1 MTGSVWPTY
10 SERGERR
17 GRVDLAIVGPAQS
30 GKTAV
35 FNALAAGHA
44 QHGDDRRE
52 HVAAVKVPD
61 DRLEKLAA
69 LVKAEKVTP
78 IELRLYDLPPL
89 FEKGRAASGD
99 AAEALSRADG
109 LILVVRAFR
118 RPDVPHPLGD
128 VDPGRDIDLFQSE
141 MLLHDLGIVERR
153 LEKLDITVRSSRP
166 GEREAGQREQ
176 PVLQSVRQH
185 LEDGQALRSQ
195 TWSGDE
201 AKALANFGLLTLKP
215 MLILINLDEDDIA
228 KAAEVEGEY
237 RVRCGDSGA
246 SVGTMCARLE
256 AELAELEPE
265 EAAEFR
271 RELGAKEPAAP
282 RVLEQIQVMLGLITF
297 YTPVGTECRAWPV
310 PAGTAALEAAGR
322 IHTDMARGFI
332 RAEAIAWGELME
344 IGSMAEAKKRG
355 RLRSEG
361 KQYVV
366 QDGDVLHILFHV

>member
-1 MTGSVWPTY
+1 M
-10 SERGERR
+10 
-17 GRVDLAIVGPAQS
+17 DLAIVGPAQS

-44 QHGDDRRE
+44 QHGDVRRE

-61 DRLEKLAA
+61 ERLEKLAA
-69 LVKAEKVTP
+69 LVAAEKATP
-78 IELRLYDLPPL
+78 VELRLYDLPPL
-89 FEKGRAASGD
+89 FEKGRAASGE

-118 RPDVPHPLGD
+118 RPDVPHPLGA
-128 VDPGRDIDLFQSE
+128 VDPGRDIDMFQSE

-153 LEKLDITVRSSRP
+153 LEKVDITVRSARP
-166 GEREAGQREQ
+166 GEREESQREQ
-176 PVLQSVRQH
+176 PVLQRVRQH
-185 LEDGQALRSQ
+185 LEDGQALRNQ
-195 TWSGDE
+195 MGGGDE
-201 AKALANFGLLTLKP
+201 AKALANYGLLTLKP
-215 MLILINLDEDDIA
+215 MLVLINLDEDDIP
-228 KAAEVEGEY
+228 KAGEIEQEV
-237 RVRCGDSGA
+237 RDRCGGSGA
-246 SVGTMCARLE
+246 FVGTMCARLE
-256 AELAELEPE
+256 AELAELDPD
-265 EAAEFR
+265 EAEEFR
-271 RELGAKEPAAP
+271 RELGATEPATP
-282 RVLEQIQVMLGLITF
+282 RVLEQVQEMLGLITF

-322 IHTDMARGFI
+322 IHTDMERGFI
-332 RAEAIAWGELME
+332 RAEAIAWEELMD